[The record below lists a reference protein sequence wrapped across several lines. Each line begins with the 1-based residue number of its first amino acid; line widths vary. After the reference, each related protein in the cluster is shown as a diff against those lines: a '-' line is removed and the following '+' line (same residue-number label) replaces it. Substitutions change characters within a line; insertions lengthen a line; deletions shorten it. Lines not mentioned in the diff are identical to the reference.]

1 MKVKT
6 PYLSIIL
13 LTGYA
18 EEPFSVFI
26 VLALSLI

>member
-1 MKVKT
+1 MKGGVYRILT
-6 PYLSIIL
+6 L